1 MKVSNYFY
9 VVSLVSRCSCTDLSS
24 RSIMV
29 PRYTHTVVS
38 PASVGGIE
46 ETDHVSVH
54 YTSQVSVHHDS
65 SDDGRSSKNNC
76 IRSTTSKLMKHCL
89 YIYHSNDNLL
99 NVLIM
104 AVSSRF
110 HQTSLS
116 MYVHLLAIILFRENS
131 RQMV

>member
-1 MKVSNYFY
+1 M
-9 VVSLVSRCSCTDLSS
+9 SRCSCTDLSS
-24 RSIMV
+24 RSIIV

-46 ETDHVSVH
+46 ETDHIPVN
-54 YTSQVSVHHDS
+54 YTSQVRVHHDS
-65 SDDGRSSKNNC
+65 SDDGRS
-76 IRSTTSKLMKHCL
+76 
-89 YIYHSNDNLL
+89 L

-116 MYVHLLAIILFRENS
+116 MYVHQLAIIQFRENS